1 VRALLAA
8 LLLAGCAAPACQPGS
23 ERWVRAELLF
33 GLSRK
38 SSPEISAAEWA
49 GFLADTVT
57 PRFPDGLT
65 VLDGRGQWRN
75 RSTARVG
82 AENAKIVLIAAPEGV
97 ATQRKLTEIAE
108 AYDRR
113 FGQEAVGLVETP
125 ACVAFIGPGP
135 SAD

>member
-23 ERWVRAELLF
+23 ERWIRAELLF

-38 SSPEISAAEWA
+38 NAPELSAAEWN

-75 RSTARVG
+75 RATGRIAS
-82 AENAKIVLIAAPEGV
+82 ENSKIVVIAAPEG
-97 ATQRKLTEIAE
+97 AETQRRLREIAE

-113 FGQEAVGLVETP
+113 FGQEAVGLIEEP
-125 ACVAFIGPGP
+125 ACVGFIGVGP